1 MHLKSFE
8 VHQMSLYVPILFT
21 IAFGQDVTLEPSGTI
36 LLELEESVKL
46 TCLVLAMPANIGRYV
61 FLQDDMV
68 VQNSTSDTLNITY
81 EDDSSVTQ
89 GGTYLCMADNVY
101 SSSTAIVWFA
111 PLITEEPAD
120 VFTTVNSS
128 VQLNCSAVGF
138 PAPQLQWIRLMSGEN
153 LTDLSTFAEINNH
166 DPNLPE
172 GAMVLFFSELPNVDN
187 SSNLIF
193 DEIESTD
200 FGSYVCV
207 ATLNNETSL
216 TSDFNLTNV
225 SFDLSDISVLTG

>member
-1 MHLKSFE
+1 MCFYN
-8 VHQMSLYVPILFT
+8 MIWLF
-21 IAFGQDVTLEPSGTI
+21 
-36 LLELEESVKL
+36 
-46 TCLVLAMPANIGRYV
+46 R
-61 FLQDDMV
+61 
-68 VQNSTSDTLNITY
+68 SDTLNITY

-89 GGTYLCMADNVY
+89 GGTYLCKADDVY
-101 SSSTAIVWFA
+101 SSSTATVLFA

-138 PAPQLQWIRLMSGEN
+138 LAPQLQWIRLMPGKH
-153 LTDLSTFAEINNH
+153 LTDLSTFEEIDIH
-166 DPNLPE
+166 DPNLPDRVT
-172 GAMVLFFSELPNVDN
+172 VLFFPELPNVDN

-193 DEIESTD
+193 DKIESTD

-207 ATLNNETSL
+207 ATLNNESSL
-216 TSDFNLTNV
+216 NLTFNLINF

>member
-1 MHLKSFE
+1 MNNS
-8 VHQMSLYVPILFT
+8 
-21 IAFGQDVTLEPSGTI
+21 QDNVD
-36 LLELEESVKL
+36 
-46 TCLVLAMPANIGRYV
+46 RYV

-89 GGTYLCMADNVY
+89 GGTYLCVADDVY
-101 SSSTAIVWFA
+101 SSSTATVLFA

-120 VFTTVNSS
+120 VFTTVNSN

-138 PAPQLQWIRLMSGEN
+138 PTPQLQWIRLMPGED
-153 LTDLSTFAEINNH
+153 LTDLSTFEEIDIR

-172 GAMVLFFSELPNVDN
+172 GAVILYSTEMSD
-187 SSNLIF
+187 SSIF
-193 DEIESTD
+193 DNNSRLTFDGVQSTD

-207 ATLNNETSL
+207 ATMNNES
-216 TSDFNLTNV
+216 FINLPFVLSIV
-225 SFDLSDISVLTG
+225 SFDISDISVLTG